1 MNDAELLAVILR
13 TGSQG
18 ENSLS
23 LAKRLLLQFGSL
35 SAILKASLHELQ
47 AFKGIGVSK
56 WSQLQVIHELAQRTY
71 IEKLKE
77 QDVLSSS
84 ALVKNYLISLIG
96 HKEHEVFVCLYLD
109 VHLKLISSQEIFR
122 GSVSQTTVHIREI
135 AKECLLR
142 NASHLIIAHNHPS
155 GDLSPS
161 LADIELTKSLYQ
173 ALALM
178 DVQLLDHCI
187 VSKQGGI
194 SFSELKIMAN
204 IGSK

>member
-142 NASHLIIAHNHPS
+142 NASYLIIAHNHPS

-194 SFSELKIMAN
+194 SFSELKIMTN
-204 IGSK
+204 IGSN